1 MTNLRLPGPLGT
13 LPASSPELGMQ
24 QLLNRLKPKRNEG
37 PKIQKPSAEHT
48 QPRKVSSLAQ
58 HSYVTVYIWV
68 SHLAS
73 GSPGHAAIALCPGA
87 ETPEEGYVSFA
98 PLKEGSPKGP
108 GKFYD
113 RAHDVKHYG
122 NISQSSEERRG
133 VWIANLY
140 GLNVADMLLQLKKD
154 LENVPEYV
162 IPSNQCAT
170 TVQRYLQKGGGD
182 DYASWWTRKV
192 LGFWTPDD
200 VEDYAESIADNTKK
214 LGSNYKKYAGIGTL
228 YGGSKEKS

>member
-1 MTNLRLPGPLGT
+1 MTNRRLPGPLGT

-24 QLLNRLKPKRNEG
+24 QLLNRPQPKQN
-37 PKIQKPSAEHT
+37 KATTIQKPFAEQSQT
-48 QPRKVSSLAQ
+48 PKISTLAQ

-68 SHLAS
+68 SHFAS
-73 GSPGHAAIALCPGA
+73 KSPGHAAMALCPGA
-87 ETPEEGYVSFA
+87 DTPEAGYVSFA

-108 GKFYD
+108 GKFFD
-113 RAHDVKHYG
+113 RAHDIKHYG
-122 NISQSSEERRG
+122 NISQSSDERRG

-140 GLNVADMLLQLKKD
+140 GLNVTAMLQLFASD
-154 LENVPEYV
+154 RENVPEYV

-170 TVQRYLQKGGGD
+170 TVQRYLQHGGGD
-182 DYASWWTRKV
+182 NYASWWTRKV
-192 LGFWTPDD
+192 IGFWTPDD